1 MPGKFKVWVKKKWT
15 HVCVYYE
22 NYDQFRQKSF
32 ITAKSRHPEDSKLV
46 KQVHVVQKIPPGS
59 MIEQKNFF
67 CKNTIFVKKIFYKI
81 FLLAFVIFM

>member
-1 MPGKFKVWVKKKWT
+1 MCSLLMNSTMLPSRRDTCKLQAWGIHKVRVKKKWT

-46 KQVHVVQKIPPGS
+46 RQVHVVQ
-59 MIEQKNFF
+59 
-67 CKNTIFVKKIFYKI
+67 
-81 FLLAFVIFM
+81 

>member
-1 MPGKFKVWVKKKWT
+1 MKVPNEILDVFFFILFKKKYVLRSRT

-46 KQVHVVQKIPPGS
+46 RQVHVVQ
-59 MIEQKNFF
+59 
-67 CKNTIFVKKIFYKI
+67 
-81 FLLAFVIFM
+81 